1 MNTIKRI
8 GAMCLLVSLNGV
20 DALKSNQMEAINE
33 KIHELASTMHNAML
47 SSGDQEASF
56 AQIEDSI
63 REHIGVR
70 FIKDMMP
77 NNEERPNID
86 DLLHLDTEK
95 HHHKHHK
102 HHKKHHHH
110 HNKEAQEPAQPKVTP
125 HAAPPSR
132 STFVAGKT
140 GEATT

>member
-110 HNKEAQEPAQPKVTP
+110 HNKEA
-125 HAAPPSR
+125 
-132 STFVAGKT
+132 
-140 GEATT
+140 